1 MRCSSPIPSS
11 RYALPQ
17 RSTFPASSP
26 YVTVFPW
33 QRIAMLDSRTPR
45 CESMNVSAAL
55 YRAGSS
61 VRRGSPTRRIISPPE
76 ASRRVELDVR
86 IHDLGMLALQ
96 PLAQP
101 REDALCLPGR
111 DVVAHRDAREDEELL
126 RAHLDR
132 PKVDDPVDPRLS
144 PDVSAKC
151 LHRPHARPPA
161 DAGSARAPRT

>member
-61 VRRGSPTRRIISPPE
+61 VSRSGVAMRRIMSPPV
-76 ASRRVELDVR
+76 ASRRVELHVR
-86 IHDLGMLALQ
+86 IHDLRVLVLE
-96 PLAQP
+96 PPAQTGEEPFGLP
-101 REDALCLPGR
+101 RG
-111 DVVAHRDAREDEELL
+111 DVVAHRDARKDAELL
-126 RAHLDR
+126 RPHLDR
-132 PKVDDPVDPRLS
+132 PKVDDPVDT
-144 PDVSAKC
+144 
-151 LHRPHARPPA
+151 RPSRDGGAE
-161 DAGSARAPRT
+161 GL